1 MEIKGLQ
8 NISNT
13 ELNTQL
19 QNGAKF
25 VLYQYCISILIL
37 TFRRTSDVYFIRSDE
52 SAFKNGIGY
61 TLISLVM
68 GWWGFPWG
76 PIYTVG
82 AIFTNLTGGKD
93 VTDEVI
99 AALVDNSPE
108 KPVEEDRFG

>member
-8 NISNT
+8 DILNS
-13 ELNTQL
+13 ELNNQL

-37 TFRRTSDVYFIRSDE
+37 ILRRTSDVYFIRSDK

-61 TLISLVM
+61 ALITLVM

-76 PIYTVG
+76 PIYAIG
-82 AIFTNLTGGKD
+82 AIFTNLSGGKD
-93 VTDEVI
+93 VTDEIV
-99 AALVDNSPE
+99 ASLVVNSQI
-108 KPVEEDRFG
+108 